1 VRSEGSQ
8 GGSSSS
14 AARLLSA
21 AAALAAVAAAV
32 LLLAAACAG
41 GGVAERTGPTPPD
54 RLSVT
59 AEGGSAGRFRVD
71 LDCAVADR
79 EACAGVIA
87 ALAAADD
94 PQTCSPADD
103 DGRRLEVD
111 GTIGGDPVRA
121 VVKRRTDCEIAA
133 YDAAARA
140 AGL

>member
-1 VRSEGSQ
+1 MRSEGSL

-14 AARLLSA
+14 ATRVLSTG
-21 AAALAAVAAAV
+21 AAVAAA
-32 LLLAAACAG
+32 LLLAVACTG
-41 GGVAERTGPTPPD
+41 GGGAERTSATPPD
-54 RLSVT
+54 RLTVT
-59 AEGGSAGRFRVD
+59 ADGGSGGPFRVS

-79 EACAGVIA
+79 DACAGIIA

-94 PQTCSPADD
+94 PGTCSPADGGD
-103 DGRRLEVD
+103 RRLQVG
-111 GTIGGDPVRA
+111 GTIDGEPIRV

>member
-1 VRSEGSQ
+1 MRSEGSH

-14 AARLLSA
+14 APRLLSA
-21 AAALAAVAAAV
+21 TAVVAAALLVS
-32 LLLAAACAG
+32 AACG
-41 GGVAERTGPTPPD
+41 GGSALERTGATPPD

-59 AEGGSAGRFRVD
+59 AEGGTVGRFRVD
-71 LDCAVADR
+71 LDCSVADR

-94 PQTCSPADD
+94 PGTCSPADGGD
-103 DGRRLEVD
+103 RRLKVE
-111 GTIGGDPVRA
+111 GTIDGEPISVT
-121 VVKRRTDCEIAA
+121 VERRTDCEIAA

>member
-1 VRSEGSQ
+1 MRSEGSP

-21 AAALAAVAAAV
+21 AAVVVAA
-32 LLLAAACAG
+32 LLVSAACG
-41 GGVAERTGPTPPD
+41 GGSALERTGATPPD

-59 AEGGSAGRFRVD
+59 AEGGTAGRFRVD
-71 LDCAVADR
+71 LDCSVADR

-94 PQTCSPADD
+94 PGTCSPADGGD
-103 DGRRLEVD
+103 RQLKVV
-111 GTIGGDPVRA
+111 GTIDGEPISVT
-121 VVKRRTDCEIAA
+121 VERRTDCEIAA